1 MISRRRHSRSY
12 RRRSSRRGF
21 TLLEVLFTLMILGL
35 MLPSAMRIVAMTG
48 TGAKLAQHRSE
59 ASALAES
66 KLTELV
72 GSGQWQNG
80 PASGDFSSDGWP
92 GYTWNADVTNW
103 DQAEN
108 MQWLHVTVIWTDTGR
123 GEDSVSVDTLV
134 YLSNAAARSAAGGA
148 TGGTTP

>member
-1 MISRRRHSRSY
+1 MTAGRRQSRFA

-35 MLPSAMRIVAMTG
+35 MLPSAMRIVSMTSTG
-48 TGAKLAQHRSE
+48 TNLARHRSE

-72 GSGQWQNG
+72 GTGQWQNG
-80 PASGDFSSDGWP
+80 ASSGDFSADGWP
-92 GYTWNADVTNW
+92 TYAWTADVVNW

-108 MQWLHVTVIWTDTGR
+108 MQQLRVTVTWTDPER
-123 GEDSVSVDTLV
+123 GEDSVYVDTLV
-134 YLSNAAARSAAGGA
+134 YLSNAAASAQSGGT

>member
-1 MISRRRHSRSY
+1 MNAGSRQFRFA

-35 MLPSAMRIVAMTG
+35 MLPSAMRIVAMTR

-59 ASALAES
+59 ACSLAES

-72 GSGQWQNG
+72 GSAQWQNG
-80 PASGDFSSDGWP
+80 PTSGDFSNDGWP
-92 GYTWNADVTNW
+92 GYTWTAEVVNW
-103 DQAEN
+103 DQAES
-108 MQWLHVTVIWTDTGR
+108 MQQLRVTVMWTDSER
-123 GEDSVSVDTLV
+123 GEDAVYVDTLV
-134 YLSNAAARSAAGGA
+134 YLSNAASQNGLSGT